1 MISTEISQPVSLS
14 VILPFVQEKFLRAA
28 RPWTSSFVQGSRVC
42 KEHMA
47 IDV

>member
-1 MISTEISQPVSLS
+1 MISTEISQPISLPA
-14 VILPFVQEKFLRAA
+14 VLPFVQEKFSRAA
-28 RPWTSSFVQGSRVC
+28 RPWTSFFIQGSRVC